1 MTKNRTPTPVYL
13 DPGMH
18 PGLEV
23 KGLNTA
29 SLICTRV
36 QVNQRYLD
44 IKGSLTQ
51 CWRNVGPPSAS
62 SPQQTLSVSFLLRSM
77 PGHSLHHPRG
87 TVTRRG
93 HNVGLM
99 LARRL
104 RRRPTINPTLCSSLV
119 SPVMHGATPT
129 NKRHS
134 SDFNIDVG
142 QPS

>member
-1 MTKNRTPTPVYL
+1 MGEVLNRTHQPGFVNEYPCLSAKSKCHKIQNMFPTF
-13 DPGMH
+13 
-18 PGLEV
+18 
-23 KGLNTA
+23 LNSLNSA

-36 QVNQRYLD
+36 QGNQIYLD

-62 SPQQTLSVSFLLRSM
+62 SPQQTLSVSCLLRSM

-104 RRRPTINPTLCSSLV
+104 RRRPTINPTLC
-119 SPVMHGATPT
+119 
-129 NKRHS
+129 
-134 SDFNIDVG
+134 
-142 QPS
+142 